1 MWSRCAIAALMLV
14 LCCPGTG
21 MAQTADMPVMGTID
35 SDAQET
41 PPAADETPDRT
52 QILVVGDAIG
62 GGLGAGL
69 QRVAE
74 ADGGYEVTIRFNE
87 ESGLVRSDVY
97 DWGETLPK
105 ILEGKS
111 YDIVVVLLGTNDR
124 QQIRAGN
131 ARFAFNSPDWVTAYK
146 TRLDRIMDGLAAS
159 GTQVY
164 WIGIPP
170 MGNPDY
176 DAAMQA
182 ITALQK
188 ERAEAKGITF
198 LDFRAA
204 FTNPDGSYTDTGA
217 DDTGAIRKLR
227 SRDGVTFFKQG
238 NNRMGQLLLAAI
250 EKSGPPGKAAAQP
263 VAARGDLQGPAGTV
277 SPPVEIPWFG
287 ASDPAGG
294 AITIQ
299 PEGVTSVAALAPAG
313 PGLPPS
319 AALSAL
325 EQLARPGSAA
335 AKLFGSGES
344 VPAPAGRVDDFTAA
358 PGAGP

>member
-1 MWSRCAIAALMLV
+1 MWSRCAVAALLL
-14 LCCPGTG
+14 LCSPRTG
-21 MAQTADMPVMGTID
+21 MAQTADMPVMGTIG
-35 SDAQET
+35 SDVQET
-41 PPAADETPDRT
+41 PPAADETPERT
-52 QILVVGDAIG
+52 RILVVGDAIG

-69 QRVAE
+69 LRMAE
-74 ADGGYEVTIRFNE
+74 ADGGYEVTIRYNE

-105 ILEGKS
+105 ILEGKG

-124 QQIRAGN
+124 QQIRTGN
-131 ARFAFNSPDWVTAYK
+131 VRFAFNSPDWVTAYK
-146 TRLDRIMDGLAAS
+146 ARLDRIMDSLVAS
-159 GTQVY
+159 GTKVY

-204 FTNPDGSYTDTGA
+204 FTNPDGSYTDSGP

-250 EKSGPPGKAAAQP
+250 EKSGPPAETPAEQA
-263 VAARGDLQGPAGTV
+263 AARGDLQGPTQAAT
-277 SPPVEIPWFG
+277 PPAEIPWFG
-287 ASDPAGG
+287 TNDPAGG
-294 AITIQ
+294 AITVQ

-319 AALSAL
+319 AAMSAL

-335 AKLFGSGES
+335 EKLFGSGEPA
-344 VPAPAGRVDDFTAA
+344 PAPAGRVDDFAAA
-358 PGAGP
+358 PAANP